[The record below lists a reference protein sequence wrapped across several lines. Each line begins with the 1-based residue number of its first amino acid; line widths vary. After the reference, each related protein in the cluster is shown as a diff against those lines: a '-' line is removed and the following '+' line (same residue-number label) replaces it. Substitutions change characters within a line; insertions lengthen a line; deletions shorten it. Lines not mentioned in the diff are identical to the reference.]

1 MVKTT
6 VLWDS
11 CKKYGIKSSD
21 SSLFFLG
28 NVPMQ
33 FIIKCHRERLSVFSL
48 GDHDDPNPISFED
61 LRGYANFSSTSLSEH
76 K

>member
-1 MVKTT
+1 
-6 VLWDS
+6 
-11 CKKYGIKSSD
+11 
-21 SSLFFLG
+21 
-28 NVPMQ
+28 MQ

-61 LRGYANFSSTSLSEH
+61 LRGYANSSSTSLSEH